1 MKKNKKIALFFLLGL
16 VAVIGIAGTYAYYT
30 QNYVIPNQFKAATY
44 DIGIEEEFYD
54 TFGTKRVYIVN
65 KEETN
70 TPVVLR
76 INYNESWRKEVSGIK
91 LSLDNNVN
99 GQNVVEKNWTTAFTD
114 DFIDGEDGWY
124 YYKKVLNAEESVKVL
139 NSIQLNENLI
149 STSPYYDDYK
159 TYDYELDFNFEAIQ
173 ANTTAISQIWGKTA
187 VISGGKVRWRL

>member
-70 TPVVLR
+70 ADVVLR
-76 INYNESWRKEVSGIK
+76 LNYNESWRKGDFT
-91 LSLDNNVN
+91 LDNNIN
-99 GQNVVEKNWTTAFTD
+99 GVNVVDKNFTNTFTN
-114 DFIDGEDGWY
+114 DFILGDDGWY
-124 YYKKVLNAEESVKVL
+124 YYKKVLNAGERIQILESITKK
-139 NSIQLNENLI
+139 QNLI
-149 STSPYYDDYK
+149 DTSPYKAEYDS
-159 TYDYELDFNFEAIQ
+159 YDYELSFNYETIQ
-173 ANTTAISQIWGKTA
+173 AMPEAVSEIWGKT
-187 VISGGKVRWRL
+187 ISINGGNVVWQ